1 MKKSL
6 TFFGLG
12 LLIVSFIGFLLRL
25 VDVPVFQGK
34 LLWLI
39 VFGLLGLVLVIV
51 SFIGRKKSA
60 LLWFGLGS
68 LAYAV
73 AVFGLRSV
81 GLNDSLSLFIIALVF
96 GLVFLIWGLVK
107 RG

>member
-1 MKKSL
+1 MKKSI

-12 LLIVSFIGFLLRL
+12 LLIVSFIGFLFRL
-25 VDVPVFQGK
+25 VNVPVFQGK

-39 VFGLLGLVLVIV
+39 VFGALGLALVII

-73 AVFGLRSV
+73 VVFGLRAI
-81 GLNDSLSLFIIALVF
+81 GLNDNLSLFIIALIF